1 MKIGLGVAAV
11 VAFFA
16 SCASVPVTAAEILT
30 LKASS
35 GRFKKVRVNFIQT
48 I

>member
-11 VAFFA
+11 VALFA
-16 SCASVPVTAAEILT
+16 SFASVPVTAAEILT

-35 GRFKKVRVNFIQT
+35 GRFKKSG
-48 I
+48 

>member
-16 SCASVPVTAAEILT
+16 SFASVSVTAAEILT

-35 GRFKKVRVNFIQT
+35 
-48 I
+48 